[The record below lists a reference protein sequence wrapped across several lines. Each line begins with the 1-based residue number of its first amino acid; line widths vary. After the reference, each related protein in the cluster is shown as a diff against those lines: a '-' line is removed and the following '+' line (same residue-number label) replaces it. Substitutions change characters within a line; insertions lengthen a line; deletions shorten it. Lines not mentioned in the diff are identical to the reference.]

1 MGFQRKRKLYDLD
14 FTETALE
21 GLTMV
26 MRGLSV
32 SEYLELSALADLAK
46 ASTEKQVEEVRA
58 LFVRVAN
65 KIERWDLEDEDGRPI
80 PPSVDELMSW
90 DFDDAM
96 ATVDAWMAKVQGV
109 SDPLEQKSNGGNKW
123 VGPPIP
129 MDIPSPN
136 LPPS

>member
-14 FTETALE
+14 FEGTALE
-21 GLTMV
+21 GLSMV

-65 KIERWDLEDEDGRPI
+65 KIERWDLEDEDGKPI
-80 PPSVDELMSW
+80 PPSTDELMSW

-109 SDPLEQKSNGGNKW
+109 PDPLEQKSNGGNKW